1 MLEMKKLLTIALLI
15 ANVSNAATLSDGCAA
30 IGGLVGMVG
39 GVVVGGVLGLPL
51 LAFGTPAAG
60 SVLYV
65 GASAGGGVLG
75 FVVGAAVGEEMCKPN
90 SKPSESVMQKPLYG
104 V

>member
-1 MLEMKKLLTIALLI
+1 MKKFFIIALLI
-15 ANVSNAATLSDGCAA
+15 ASSANATTFSDGCAA
-30 IGGLVGMVG
+30 VGGLVGMVG
-39 GVVVGGVLGLPL
+39 GVVIGGVLGLPL

-65 GASAGGGVLG
+65 GASAGSGVLG
-75 FVVGAAVGEEMCKPN
+75 FVVGAAVGEGMCKLDN
-90 SKPSESVMQKPLYG
+90 KPSENVIQKPLYG